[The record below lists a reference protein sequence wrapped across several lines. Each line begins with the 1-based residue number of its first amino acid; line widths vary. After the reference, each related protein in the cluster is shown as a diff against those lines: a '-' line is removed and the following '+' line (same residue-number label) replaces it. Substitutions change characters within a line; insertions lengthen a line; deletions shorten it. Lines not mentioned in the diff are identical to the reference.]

1 MVIFVDDETTL
12 DIAKGETWKELR
24 KILSPT
30 FTSGKMKSM
39 MEPMDKIAERTVE
52 YLSDKIKTQPK
63 IDLKPIIQGFTLD
76 TIAKC
81 GFGIDSN
88 VYKGEDNEFAKTAFG
103 VLQNVVAKN
112 WIGTLLLNAVFRF
125 PILIKIL
132 PILPEAAYQIRKMTH
147 DIIEERSKK
156 NIEIGDFVDRLK
168 EHKANLK
175 PPLTPGMMDM
185 QGMIFLTAGFETTAN
200 TLGSAIALLAE
211 NPHVQEQLL
220 KEVNDICG
228 DTNLINHDTIK
239 DMHMIEAAIM
249 EVLRLRPP
257 ALEHD
262 RLCVQDATVCGIKIP
277 KGTRIQLPNLPAH
290 LGIDN

>member
-1 MVIFVDDETTL
+1 
-12 DIAKGETWKELR
+12 
-24 KILSPT
+24 
-30 FTSGKMKSM
+30 MKSM

-147 DIIEERSKK
+147 DIIEERLKK

-211 NPHVQEQLL
+211 NPHVQDQLL
-220 KEVNDICG
+220 EEVIEVCG
-228 DTNLINHDTIK
+228 DTNLKMINHDTIK

-290 LGIDN
+290 LGIHN